1 MPFFFSSGAAAP
13 RRESRKG
20 RPGRKQK
27 NRIANHKSK
36 IHKPAPQRSSKHWKK
51 PQESTPPNHLD
62 GELRTMN
69 DHRHCCPGADKGR
82 EPPDPPSP
90 SSVQANR
97 RPKPQASS
105 RRKKARQR
113 KSHPNA
119 NRRETTDLT
128 AQATRRT
135 SPELERRSKNFAAE
149 TPPSQRTPTTTK
161 REKFPGGETTME
173 HINSNPRLETNLDLE
188 TIQVPGRFGFP
199 SLSGA
204 GEDAGEEGETA
215 NRARNQEIALRL
227 PSLL

>member
-1 MPFFFSSGAAAP
+1 MGLYCTEEHNTNPFYKRTPANKEKNTTHAYMSPLFMPFFFSSGAAAP

-51 PQESTPPNHLD
+51 PQEPPPPNHLD

-69 DHRHCCPGADKGR
+69 AHRHCRPGVDKGR

-90 SSVQANR
+90 SSVQANK

-128 AQATRRT
+128 AQAMRRT

-149 TPPSQRTPTTTK
+149 TPPS
-161 REKFPGGETTME
+161 
-173 HINSNPRLETNLDLE
+173 
-188 TIQVPGRFGFP
+188 
-199 SLSGA
+199 
-204 GEDAGEEGETA
+204 
-215 NRARNQEIALRL
+215 
-227 PSLL
+227 